1 MKCVRGDRA
10 MERRFHP
17 KMTTFVNWNNFAGR
31 LFVPGPLGNNKQK
44 GSPDSGY
51 GSHDWFTFGRARG
64 STTLWTVCSSPL
76 SVSIVVFC
84 RFVERQPLIPGPVV
98 RVVWLS
104 LALLRQEDWF
114 GSGDAWQWSYY
125 ANRLRSAAEL
135 APDHDVTFG
144 GYIVGRDATPK
155 GLAQKM
161 LALAGSGAKALR
173 M

>member
-1 MKCVRGDRA
+1 

-17 KMTTFVNWNNFAGR
+17 NVTTFVNWNNFAGR

-64 STTLWTVCSSPL
+64 STTMWTVCSSVSTVVVL
-76 SVSIVVFC
+76 SFC
-84 RFVERQPLIPGPVV
+84 RKTAAHSWSGCPCCLVASRAP
-98 RVVWLS
+98 
-104 LALLRQEDWF
+104 AQEDWF

-125 ANRLRSAAEL
+125 ANRLRGAAEL